1 MDRKSTSRYARVVF
15 IAYIVILLMITA
27 IRPWIADYHFMGGR
41 LNTSLFTVYKFVID
55 DGWFRFSYLFF
66 GNILWFIPF
75 GYYCVAYEKKSIGI
89 TVLMGLALS
98 LFIEVL
104 QFVLGTGISELD
116 DLILNTLGSFLGAL
130 IACITHKNKQKID

>member
-1 MDRKSTSRYARVVF
+1 MGGKNTSRYARVVF

-41 LNTSLFTVYKFVID
+41 LNTSLFTLYKFVID

-75 GYYCVAYEKKSIGI
+75 GYYCVAYEKKTIGI
-89 TVLMGLALS
+89 AVLMGLALS
-98 LFIEVL
+98 LFIEIL
-104 QFVLGTGISELD
+104 QFVLGTGISEID
-116 DLILNTLGSFLGAL
+116 DLILNTFGCFLGAL
-130 IACITHKNKQKID
+130 IARMVHKKKQN